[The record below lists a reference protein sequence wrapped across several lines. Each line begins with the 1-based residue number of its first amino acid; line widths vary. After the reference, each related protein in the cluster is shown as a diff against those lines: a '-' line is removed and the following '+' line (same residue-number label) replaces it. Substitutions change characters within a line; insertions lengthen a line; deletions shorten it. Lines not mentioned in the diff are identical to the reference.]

1 MIAGR
6 PFALA
11 AALLIAVL
19 LPSAASAI
27 APVLASAEPAAAQA
41 PNSASAV
48 VFNREVAVFRGN
60 LLGAPPALRA
70 ERAEARITE
79 ELARNPDAVV
89 SVESNPLGAIFKI
102 DGVMVFVLT
111 PDDTDK
117 LAGESLAA
125 AVNATQRR
133 LQQVMRESRESR
145 NTDSLLRGAGITAI
159 ATLVLAGLLW
169 LAARMRRFADRKL
182 VAMTESKRLAVN
194 GVELVPRIRV
204 LSWLLKL
211 TRLLFI
217 IVAAVL
223 VYEWL
228 SISLAQFPYTRPW
241 GEGLNGFLLGTAA
254 SFGSAIVHAIPDL
267 LTAIVIFLLAYW
279 ATQLSKSFFNQ
290 IASGHSRL
298 GFIDAEL
305 AGPTRKIIAVVIWLF
320 ALVMAYPYLPGSD
333 SEAFKGVSVLVG
345 LMLSLGASN
354 VVSQGA
360 SGLILTYSRTFR
372 IGEYVRIGDHEG
384 TVTDLGIFNT
394 RLRTGMG
401 EEITLANST
410 VFGSVTRNY
419 SRTVKGNGYI
429 LDTTVTIGY
438 DTPWRQVEAMLLE
451 AAGKTHGLSTEPA
464 PRVYQTA
471 LSDYYPEYRLV
482 CQATADQPKTRA
494 QTLSDLHA
502 NIQDTFN
509 RYGVQIM
516 SPHYVLDPAS
526 EKVVPE
532 DRKYAAPAKAKD

>member
-11 AALLIAVL
+11 AALFTAALF
-19 LPSAASAI
+19 PPAASAA
-27 APVLASAEPAAAQA
+27 APLLPATEPAAAEA
-41 PNSASAV
+41 PTIATAV
-48 VFNREVAVFRGN
+48 VFNREVAVFRGSF
-60 LLGAPPALRA
+60 LGAPPALRA
-70 ERAEARITE
+70 ERAEQRINE

-89 SVESNPLGAIFKI
+89 TVETNPLGAIFKI
-102 DGVMVFVLT
+102 NGVMVFVLT

-117 LAGESLAA
+117 LVAESLSA
-125 AVNATQRR
+125 AVTDTQGR
-133 LQQVMRESRESR
+133 LEQVIQESRESR

-159 ATLVLAGLLW
+159 ATLILFGLIW
-169 LAARMRRFADRKL
+169 ISARIRRFVDRKL

-194 GVELVPRIRV
+194 GVELVPRIRL
-204 LSWLLKL
+204 LSWILKL
-211 TRLLFI
+211 SRLVFI
-217 IVAAVL
+217 VVVAIL

-254 SFGSAIVHAIPDL
+254 GFGTAIVHAIPDL
-267 LTAIVIFLLAYW
+267 LTAIVIFMLAYW
-279 ATQLSKSFFNQ
+279 VTQLSKSFFDQ
-290 IASGHSRL
+290 IAGGHSRL

-305 AGPTRKIIAVVIWLF
+305 AAPTRKIISVVIWLF

-410 VFGSVTRNY
+410 VFGAVTRNY

-451 AAGKTHGLSTEPA
+451 AAGKTHGLSHEPA

-482 CQATADQPKTRA
+482 CQATAEQPRTRA

-532 DRKYAAPAKAKD
+532 DRKYAAPAKPAD

>member
-1 MIAGR
+1 MTSLPLTAE
-6 PFALA
+6 PPVA
-11 AALLIAVL
+11 AEA
-19 LPSAASAI
+19 
-27 APVLASAEPAAAQA
+27 PAAAQA
-41 PNSASAV
+41 T
-48 VFNREVAVFRGN
+48 VFNREVAVFRSSF
-60 LLGAPPALRA
+60 LGAPPVLRA
-70 ERAEARITE
+70 ERAEQRINK

-89 SVESNPLGAIFKI
+89 TVENNPLGAIFKI
-102 DGVMVFVLT
+102 NDVMVFVLT
-111 PDDTDK
+111 PDDADK
-117 LAGESLAA
+117 LIGENLTT
-125 AVNATQRR
+125 AVAETQRR
-133 LQQVMRESRESR
+133 LEQVIRESRESR

-159 ATLVLAGLLW
+159 ATLILFGLIW
-169 LAARMRRFADRKL
+169 ISARIRRFVDRKL

-194 GVELVPRIRV
+194 GVELVPRIRL
-204 LSWLLKL
+204 LSWILKL
-211 TRLLFI
+211 SRLVFI
-217 IVAAVL
+217 VVVAIL

-254 SFGSAIVHAIPDL
+254 GFGSAIVHAIPDL
-267 LTAIVIFLLAYW
+267 LTAIVIFMLAYW
-279 ATQLSKSFFNQ
+279 VTQLSKSFFDQ
-290 IASGHSRL
+290 IAGGHSRL

-305 AGPTRKIIAVVIWLF
+305 AAPTRKIISVVIWLF

-410 VFGSVTRNY
+410 VFGAVTRNY

-451 AAGKTHGLSTEPA
+451 AAGKTHGLSHEPA

-482 CQATADQPKTRA
+482 CQATAEQPRTRA

-532 DRKYAAPAKAKD
+532 DRKYAAPAKPAD

>member
-11 AALLIAVL
+11 AALFTAALF
-19 LPSAASAI
+19 PHAASA
-27 APVLASAEPAAAQA
+27 AASLLPAAEPAAAEA
-41 PNSASAV
+41 PTIATAV
-48 VFNREVAVFRGN
+48 VFNREVAVFRGSF
-60 LLGAPPALRA
+60 LGAPPALRA
-70 ERAEARITE
+70 ERAEQRINE

-89 SVESNPLGAIFKI
+89 TVETNPLGAIFKI
-102 DGVMVFVLT
+102 NGVMVFVLT

-117 LAGESLAA
+117 LVAESLAA
-125 AVNATQRR
+125 AVTDTQGR
-133 LQQVMRESRESR
+133 LEQVIQESRESR

-159 ATLVLAGLLW
+159 ATLILFGLIW
-169 LAARMRRFADRKL
+169 ISARIRRFVDRKL

-194 GVELVPRIRV
+194 GVELVPRIRL
-204 LSWLLKL
+204 LSWILKL
-211 TRLLFI
+211 SRLVFI
-217 IVAAVL
+217 VVVAIL

-254 SFGSAIVHAIPDL
+254 GFRSAIVHAIPDL
-267 LTAIVIFLLAYW
+267 LTAIVIFMLAYW
-279 ATQLSKSFFNQ
+279 VTQLSKSFFDQ
-290 IASGHSRL
+290 IAGGHSRL

-305 AGPTRKIIAVVIWLF
+305 AAPTRKIISVVIWLF

-410 VFGSVTRNY
+410 VFGAVTRNY

-451 AAGKTHGLSTEPA
+451 AAGKTHGLSHEPA

-482 CQATADQPKTRA
+482 CQATAEQPRTRA

-532 DRKYAAPAKAKD
+532 DRKYAAPAKPAD